1 MPDGPS
7 AMMAPPSGRRLKKAT
22 SKDEDLMASLEM
34 MESLAA
40 DLPMNNLSLGD
51 KSSVSDRNGVFSRV
65 FLQPFCI
72 QFCLKQYFF
81 RQIANVM
88 LKEKSHF
95 FGFFLNDVSFSMI
108 RI

>member
-65 FLQPFCI
+65 FFATILHQIMPDTI
-72 QFCLKQYFF
+72 FF
-81 RQIANVM
+81 PSNHCNCQVESNQ
-88 LKEKSHF
+88 K
-95 FGFFLNDVSFSMI
+95 N
-108 RI
+108 

>member
-51 KSSVSDRNGVFSRV
+51 KSSVSDRNGVFFTSV
-65 FLQPFCI
+65 FATIFKLPKTTFFFCKI
-72 QFCLKQYFF
+72 VIVK
-81 RQIANVM
+81 
-88 LKEKSHF
+88 
-95 FGFFLNDVSFSMI
+95 LNLNR
-108 RI
+108 RIKRKI

>member
-65 FLQPFCI
+65 FLSNCN
-72 QFCLKQYFF
+72 C
-81 RQIANVM
+81 QIKVNC
-88 LKEKSHF
+88 
-95 FGFFLNDVSFSMI
+95 
-108 RI
+108 